1 MTVAAVLIVFGF
13 YRCFKSQKSPGN
25 GVQVLK
31 DILLTVRTN
40 MHEIG
45 DIPLLIE
52 MESKQKAHR
61 AGAEDAWDK
70 GRTKKPQPD
79 RYLQEKMSL
88 PQEIV
93 DDITMCH

>member
-1 MTVAAVLIVFGF
+1 M
-13 YRCFKSQKSPGN
+13 
-25 GVQVLK
+25 QVLK

-70 GRTKKPQPD
+70 GRTKKPNLIGIYRKKCP
-79 RYLQEKMSL
+79 YLRK
-88 PQEIV
+88 
-93 DDITMCH
+93 